1 MAKLLEI
8 VEGWTGELGPFTLKA
23 DGVAVDLT
31 GLTVE
36 LVLKDRNG
44 TAVTTTGDTRVHGT
58 PTTGQVYYR
67 PDEDDMTNALSP
79 YTVHWKVT
87 DGSGYSVFFPN
98 GAADTLVVFKP

>member
-8 VEGWTGELGPFTLKA
+8 VEEWTGELGPFTLKA

-36 LVLKDRNG
+36 LVLTSRNG
-44 TAVTTTGDTRVHGT
+44 DAVVTTGDTRISGT

-67 PDEDDMTNALSP
+67 PDVDDMTAALSP
-79 YTVHWKVT
+79 YTLHWKVT
-87 DGSGYSVFFPN
+87 DGSGYTVYFPN
-98 GAADTLVVFKP
+98 GAADTVAVFKP